1 MIPKNIVIGQKVNPE
16 KVRRAKELRRQMTET
31 EQILWQHLR
40 ANRLGGWHFR
50 RQQVIAGFIVDFYC
64 HAAGLAV
71 ELDGPVHETRADY
84 DEARDQSL
92 AEHGIRVLRVKNQE
106 VNEILETVLEKILQA
121 CEGRG

>member
-31 EQILWQHLR
+31 EQILWQHLC

-121 CEGRG
+121 CEGRA